1 MHISAMFRDEMLA
14 SRDFEAVLEREFKIV
29 STLATQS
36 PSMAATNWL
45 LKGDSVEE
53 ANLYKVFDIAG
64 KATPAA
70 LAVLNEEFRGDKG
83 MFSFVAIWNGQEA
96 GGERASMV
104 CHVGPKVLPDRISLR
119 IGDPACYSRP
129 KDLVDTIRVV
139 IEEFRPLFIEVFPEG
154 YFPLRVFTDKPGVGW
169 MLYLPQVI
177 TAEQVPEAQAL
188 IPVPAPGKKQTG
200 TIIVS
205 VADEVFSLDNPSH
218 VDLANR
224 IEMRLVD
231 QDLLP
236 RYADL

>member
-1 MHISAMFRDEMLA
+1 
-14 SRDFEAVLEREFKIV
+14 
-29 STLATQS
+29 
-36 PSMAATNWL
+36 MAAANWL
-45 LKGDSVEE
+45 LKGDRVEE
-53 ANLYKVFDIAG
+53 ASLHKVFDIAG

-83 MFSFVAIWNGQEA
+83 EFSFVAIWNGQEA
-96 GGERASMV
+96 VGEGASMV
-104 CHVGPKVLPDRISLR
+104 CHVGPKILPDRIALR

-129 KDLVDTIRVV
+129 EDLVDTVRVV

-177 TAEQVPEAQAL
+177 TAKQVPEAQAL
-188 IPVPAPGKKQTG
+188 IPVPVAGKKQTG

-205 VADEVFSLDNPSH
+205 VADEVFSLSNPNH
-218 VDLANR
+218 VELANR